1 MKKIS
6 LILSLLIITFS
17 TSVWAAEQYTC
28 PMHPHY
34 ISDHEGTCP
43 ICGMDLVPVG
53 GEETQSEET
62 PTSSTEKKILYWV
75 APMDSNYR
83 RDKPGKSP
91 MGMDLVPVYEES
103 ASGENA
109 PGTVTISPE
118 TIQTMGVRTVRA
130 EIAPFG
136 SQVRAVGVI
145 EADQRAQQELTTR
158 VEGWIEDLKIEAV
171 GDVVAKGDIFYR
183 LYSPEL
189 ISAQKDYIS
198 ALSTGIKGRINATR
212 KRLEFLGAQPSV
224 IAAITKRKTAIEKLP
239 VYAENNGTVS
249 QIMARE
255 GSYMKPGEMIAQIE
269 DYSKVWVEASV
280 AEQDMPFIASD
291 ATAEVSFPNLNEKSY
306 SAEVDYIY
314 PTVDTNTR
322 IGKVRLLLPNESGA
336 LRPGLFADVVFES
349 ELKQRLAVPTE
360 SILYDSEG
368 AHVIMALGDG
378 KFAPQNIKTGISSGG
393 KTEVVSGLEAG
404 ANIVV
409 SSQFLIDSESSLKES
424 LNKMRSPKPDTSGEA
439 NMKDMDGESMQ
450 MEGNH
455 VGH

>member
-1 MKKIS
+1 
-6 LILSLLIITFS
+6 
-17 TSVWAAEQYTC
+17 
-28 PMHPHY
+28 
-34 ISDHEGTCP
+34 
-43 ICGMDLVPVG
+43 
-53 GEETQSEET
+53 
-62 PTSSTEKKILYWV
+62 
-75 APMDSNYR
+75 
-83 RDKPGKSP
+83 
-91 MGMDLVPVYEES
+91 
-103 ASGENA
+103 
-109 PGTVTISPE
+109 
-118 TIQTMGVRTVRA
+118 
-130 EIAPFG
+130 
-136 SQVRAVGVI
+136 
-145 EADQRAQQELTTR
+145 
-158 VEGWIEDLKIEAV
+158 
-171 GDVVAKGDIFYR
+171 
-183 LYSPEL
+183 
-189 ISAQKDYIS
+189 
-198 ALSTGIKGRINATR
+198 
-212 KRLEFLGAQPSV
+212 
-224 IAAITKRKTAIEKLP
+224 
-239 VYAENNGTVS
+239 
-249 QIMARE
+249 
-255 GSYMKPGEMIAQIE
+255 MKPGEMIAQIE

>member
-6 LILSLLIITFS
+6 LIVSLLVITFS
-17 TSVWAAEQYTC
+17 APLWAAEQYTC

-53 GEETQSEET
+53 GTETPSEEMST
-62 PTSSTEKKILYWV
+62 PSGEKKILYWV
-75 APMDSNYR
+75 APMDPNFKS
-83 RDKPGKSP
+83 DKPGKSP

-103 ASGENA
+103 SGANT
-109 PGTVTISPE
+109 PGTVSISPE

-130 EIAPFG
+130 EIVPFG
-136 SQVRAVGVI
+136 SEVRAVGVV

-171 GDVVAKGDIFYR
+171 GDVVAKGDVLYR

-189 ISAQKDYIS
+189 VSAQKDYIS

-212 KRLEFLGAQPSV
+212 KRLEFLGAQAAA
-224 IAAITKRKTAIEKLP
+224 IAAITKQKAAIEKLP
-239 VYAENNGTVS
+239 VYAETSGTVS

-255 GSYMKPGEMIAQIE
+255 GSYIKPGEMIAQIE
-269 DYSKVWVEASV
+269 DYSEVWVEASV
-280 AEQDMPFIASD
+280 AEKDMPFIASD
-291 ATAEVSFPNLNEKSY
+291 ARATASFPNLNEKTY
-306 SAEVDYIY
+306 IANVDYIY

-322 IGKVRLLLPNESGA
+322 IGKVRLLLPNKSGA

-349 ELKQRLAVPTE
+349 ETEQRLAVPTE
-360 SILYDSEG
+360 AILYDSEG
-368 AHVIMALGDG
+368 AHVVVALGDG
-378 KFAPQNIKTGISSGG
+378 KFAPHNIETGISSGG
-393 KTEVVSGLEAG
+393 KTEVTSGLEAG

-424 LNKMRSPKPDTSGEA
+424 LSKMRSPQPDKPSDT
-439 NMKDMDGESMQ
+439 NMKNMSDESMQ
-450 MEGNH
+450 MED
-455 VGH
+455 GHAGH